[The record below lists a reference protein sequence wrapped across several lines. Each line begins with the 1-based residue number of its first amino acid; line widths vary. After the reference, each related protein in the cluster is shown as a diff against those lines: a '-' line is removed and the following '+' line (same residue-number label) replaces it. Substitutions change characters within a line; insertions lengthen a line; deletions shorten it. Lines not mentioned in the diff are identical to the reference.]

1 MVDRGNPSINRWFGG
16 TPILGNPQIG
26 MQEDRIRVMRALS
39 VEGWKIVPR
48 VTGWLFHIC
57 SKKLAKV
64 PSVWR
69 AVNMLM
75 VPVRPSPAT
84 ITWIPSVRRRSAKP
98 TAQRHAMA
106 IKISGAWP
114 RMPLVTS
121 ALHQNHHIGQST
133 WSIYM
138 VNLHGQST
146 WSIYMAHFP
155 CSSMKCRMFGDV
167 PMGLGCCHLASL
179 KNAIAIA
186 LWQWYPWLHGF
197 VPSEFF

>member
-1 MVDRGNPSINRWFGG
+1 
-16 TPILGNPQIG
+16 
-26 MQEDRIRVMRALS
+26 MRALS
-39 VEGWKIVPR
+39 VEGCKIVPR

-57 SKKLAKV
+57 SKKLDKV

-106 IKISGAWP
+106 IKTSGAWP

-138 VNLHGQST
+138 VNLHGPFSML
-146 WSIYMAHFP
+146 IYEVQDVRRCANGIRILPP
-155 CSSMKCRMFGDV
+155 CQLEKCHRDRTVTLISMT
-167 PMGLGCCHLASL
+167 S
-179 KNAIAIA
+179 
-186 LWQWYPWLHGF
+186 WLRPF
-197 VPSEFF
+197 